1 MDYAGTH
8 MWINSANVPSGSA
21 HVRRVA
27 MDGSTNEDLS
37 AQFTGANH
45 QLTVLPDETVAFYGY
60 GSNGCDDIKERSPSG
75 TTKTIVNSRTAHGGT
90 GACHINNIQYSPDD
104 QTLVFSDLDNNVLT
118 KITRTGTVVWVLNG
132 VGAAG
137 ITNGFTGDTWAG
149 GEHGIHVLGLD
160 KLLIFNNNSNAPGG
174 RDDDGSRNQR
184 RLDRARDQAGSHGQE
199 GDQDL
204 VYKGSGMT
212 YQNDVMGDVQRL
224 SNGNT
229 IIAFSTKGI
238 IVEVDA
244 SGNGPADAEDNS
256 NFGYI
261 HKRATLY
268 GPSPR

>member
-60 GSNGCDDIKERSPSG
+60 GVERLRRHQGALAERHDQDDRQLPHRARRHRRVPHQQHPVLAG
-75 TTKTIVNSRTAHGGT
+75 R
-90 GACHINNIQYSPDD
+90 PDAGVLRPR
-104 QTLVFSDLDNNVLT
+104 QQLLT
-118 KITRTGTVVWVLNG
+118 KVTRTGTVVWVLNG
-132 VGAAG
+132 LGAPG

-160 KLLIFNNNSNAPGG
+160 KLLIFNNNSKAPGG
-174 RDDDGSRNQR
+174 ATTTAPGTDDGSIALEIK
-184 RLDRARDQAGSHGQE
+184 LDLTAKKATKAWM
-199 GDQDL
+199 
-204 VYKGSGMT
+204 YKGSGT
-212 YQNDVMGDVQRL
+212 SFQNDVMGDVQRL

-229 IIAFSTKGI
+229 IIAFSTKGQI
-238 IVEVDA
+238 IEVDA
-244 SGNGPADAEDNS
+244 GGTVLQTLKTTS